1 MVGAMTRPSFV
12 RGVVLLSAALLLFGC
27 KKSDGAL
34 PASGTI
40 GAFSLTDQAGKPFTQ
55 EDLKGKV
62 WVGAFMFTRCP
73 TVCPRMMRIMKK
85 LQDRAKSEGVPL
97 HFVSFSVDPEN
108 DTPPVLL
115 KFAQKYAVDLASWSF
130 LTGNYDEVKRTS
142 VESFKMALEGS
153 ANADASDF
161 GILHGS
167 HLVLVDKNLRIRG
180 FYPTKNEDN
189 LQKLLVDAESLV
201 H

>member
-1 MVGAMTRPSFV
+1 MTGFRS
-12 RGVVLLSAALLLFGC
+12 VVLLLAALVLFGC

-34 PASGTI
+34 PASGTV
-40 GAFSLTDQAGKPFTQ
+40 GAFSMTSEAGKPFTQ
-55 EDLKGKV
+55 ENVRGKV

-85 LQDRAKSEGVPL
+85 LQDRAKSEKVPL
-97 HFVSFSVDPEN
+97 YFVSFSVDPEN

-115 KFAQKYAVDLASWSF
+115 KFARRYDADLESWSF

-142 VESFKMALEGS
+142 VESFKMALEGT

-167 HLVLVDKNLRIRG
+167 HLVLVDKELRIRG
-180 FYPTKNEDN
+180 FYPTKTEDN
-189 LQKLLVDAESLV
+189 LDKLLSDAKALAN
-201 H
+201 

>member
-1 MVGAMTRPSFV
+1 MTRLPLFPI
-12 RGVVLLSAALLLFGC
+12 VLLLVAALVVAGC
-27 KKSDGAL
+27 KKSEGPL

-40 GAFSLTDQAGKPFTQ
+40 GAFSLTDEAGKPFTQ
-55 EDLKGKV
+55 ERLKGKV

-85 LQDRAKSEGVPL
+85 LQDEAKAEKVPL
-97 HFVSFSVDPEN
+97 YFVSFSVDPEN
-108 DTPPVLL
+108 DTPPVLF
-115 KFAQKYAVDLASWSF
+115 KFARRYDADLESWSF

-142 VESFKMALEGS
+142 VESFKMALEGT
-153 ANADASDF
+153 ANPDASDF

-167 HLVLVDKNLRIRG
+167 HLVLVDKELRIRG

-189 LQKLLVDAESLV
+189 LDKLLSDAKSLAN
-201 H
+201 